1 MPLDPRT
8 PVLVG
13 AADATQR
20 FDDPGLAQEPIGL
33 MVDACLAAERDA
45 GARGLLRDAE
55 LVVVPRGSWS
65 YADAAGLLARRIGAP
80 SAHTVVAELGVLQ
93 TSLVARAAGAIA
105 RGDLDVAI
113 VAGGEARWRAHR
125 SEVTGIPAPLTV
137 DAGAPD
143 EVWAPDGM
151 IISGEE
157 IASGL
162 VTAVSHYALI
172 ENARRHRDG
181 LDLDSHA
188 RGIAGRWAAFNTVA
202 QGNPRAWNRTPMT
215 ADEIRLP
222 GPGNRPMAYPYNK
235 WHNSQWNV
243 DQAAALVLCSVAAAR
258 DHGVAPD
265 RWVFP
270 HAISESNVMV
280 PVTARADV
288 AGCAGFARAGAAA
301 FGLAGRTAD
310 EIAHVDLYSCFPIA
324 VQTQADELGVGAP
337 VPTVTGGMTF
347 AGGPLNNYVL
357 QALVT
362 MVGVLR
368 AEPAEAGLVTAVSG
382 MLTKQGVS
390 VWGAS
395 PPPGGFGFADV
406 SAEVDRATGRRA
418 VVEDGAGQA
427 TVVTYT
433 AFGER
438 ALIVADR
445 PDGTRAIAV
454 RDDPALAASLRAEE
468 WCGREVHLDRDGGFA
483 A

>member
-13 AADATQR
+13 VAAATQR

-33 MVDACLAAERDA
+33 MLDACAAAGRDA
-45 GARGLLRDAE
+45 GARRLLRETE

-65 YADAAGLLARRIGAP
+65 YADAAGLLARGIGAP
-80 SAHTVVAELGVLQ
+80 GAHTVVAELGVLQ
-93 TSLVARAAGAIA
+93 TSLIARAAGAIA
-105 RGDLDVAI
+105 RGDLDVAV
-113 VAGGEARWRAHR
+113 VAGGEARYRTHR

-157 IASGL
+157 IAAGL

-181 LDLDSHA
+181 LGLDAHT
-188 RGIAGRWAAFNTVA
+188 RGIAERWAAFNAVA
-202 QGNPRAWNRTPMT
+202 QGNPQAWNRTPMT
-215 ADEIRLP
+215 AAEIRVA
-222 GPGNRPMAYPYNK
+222 GPGNRAMAFPYNK

-258 DHGVAPD
+258 AHGVSPD

-280 PVTARADV
+280 PVTARAEI
-288 AGCAGFARAGAAA
+288 AACGGFARAGAAA
-301 FGLAGRTAD
+301 FRLAGRSAD
-310 EIAHVDLYSCFPIA
+310 DVAHVDLYSCFPIA
-324 VQTQADELGVGAP
+324 VQTQADELGVGTP

-362 MVGVLR
+362 MAGILR
-368 AEPAEAGLVTAVSG
+368 ADPAEAGLVTAVSG

-395 PPPGGFGFADV
+395 PPPNGFGFADV
-406 SAEVDRATGRRA
+406 SAEVDRVTERKA
-418 VVEDGAGQA
+418 VVVGRTGPA

-445 PDGTRAIAV
+445 PDGTRSIAV
-454 RDDPALAASLRAEE
+454 KDDPALAASFRTEE
-468 WCGREVHLDRDGGFA
+468 WCGRQAHLDPDGGFA

>member
-20 FDDPGLAQEPIGL
+20 FDDPGLGQEPIGL
-33 MVDACLAAERDA
+33 MLDACAAAERDA
-45 GARGLLRDAE
+45 GTRSLLRDAE

-65 YADAAGLLARRIGAP
+65 YADPAGLLARGIGAP
-80 SAHTVVAELGVLQ
+80 DAHTVVAELGVLQ

-105 RGDLDVAI
+105 RGEVDVAV
-113 VAGGEARWRAHR
+113 VAGGEARWRTHR
-125 SEVTGIPAPLTV
+125 SEVTGIPAPVTA
-137 DAGAPD
+137 DDGAPD

-151 IISGEE
+151 IISGGE
-157 IASGL
+157 IAAGL
-162 VTAVSHYALI
+162 VTAVGHYALI

-181 LDLDSHA
+181 LDLDAHA
-188 RGIAGRWAAFNTVA
+188 RGIAERWAACNVVA
-202 QGNPRAWNRTPMT
+202 QGNPRAWNRAPMT

-222 GPGNRPMAYPYNK
+222 GPGNRAMAFPYNK

-258 DHGVAPD
+258 AHGVSPD

-270 HAISESNVMV
+270 HAMAESNVMV
-280 PVTARADV
+280 PVTARSDIA
-288 AGCAGFARAGAAA
+288 ACAGFARAGAAA
-301 FGLAGRTAD
+301 FRLAGRTAAD
-310 EIAHVDLYSCFPIA
+310 IAHVDLYSCFPIA
-324 VQTQADELGVGAP
+324 VQTQAGELGVGSR

-362 MVGVLR
+362 MTGILR
-368 AEPAEAGLVTAVSG
+368 ADPAEAGLVTAVSG

-395 PPPGGFGFADV
+395 PPPSGFGFADV
-406 SAEVDRATGRRA
+406 SAEVDRATARRV
-418 VVEDGAGQA
+418 VVEGAAGPA

-438 ALIVADR
+438 ALVVADR

-468 WCGREVHLDRDGGFA
+468 WCGRPVHLDPDGGFTA
-483 A
+483 